1 MADKCLLRIE
11 DLLKKSSIRSTQ
23 KNEILDAIKLAQQE
37 MKVSKISEIVAGA
50 KKYVDEVVVCDDGS
64 TDSTADAAENS
75 GAYVIKHHTNEG
87 KGSAM
92 KSLFKYALRSQAD
105 VIVTIDGDGQF
116 LPKEMEKL
124 CKPIIS
130 GVSDVVIG
138 YRFDDNDKEIPSY
151 RKIGNKFLDQ
161 LSNVSSNVSLR
172 DTQSGFRSYSK
183 DAIKK
188 ITFSTNGFG
197 ADAEILIDAA
207 KKGLRISEEKVTVLY
222 NVGSKTSTKNP
233 IVLGTEIAA
242 SIIRQILIR
251 NPFRY
256 LGLPGIV
263 FIILGAISC
272 TYLITIFNET
282 QYFSIPFTLL
292 SSSFLIFGTMLLLFS
307 GVLYSVNRAKKS

>member
-1 MADKCLLRIE
+1 MFILACIPAF
-11 DLLKKSSIRSTQ
+11 
-23 KNEILDAIKLAQQE
+23 NEA
-37 MKVSKISEIVAGA
+37 SKISEVVADA
-50 KKYVDEVVVCDDGS
+50 KKYVNEVVVCDDGS
-64 TDSTADAAENS
+64 TDSTASAAENS

-116 LPKEMEKL
+116 LPNEIEKL

-138 YRFDDNDKEIPSY
+138 YRFDDDGREIPSY

-161 LSNVSSNVSLR
+161 LSNVSLNVSLR
-172 DTQSGFRSYSK
+172 DTQSGFRAYSK

-188 ITFSTNGFG
+188 ITLSTNGFG

-242 SIIRQILIR
+242 SIIQQILIR

-263 FIILGAISC
+263 FIILGAISG

-307 GVLYSVNRAKKS
+307 GVLFSVNRAKKS

>member
-1 MADKCLLRIE
+1 MFILACIPAF
-11 DLLKKSSIRSTQ
+11 
-23 KNEILDAIKLAQQE
+23 NEA
-37 MKVSKISEIVAGA
+37 SKISEVVADA
-50 KKYVDEVVVCDDGS
+50 KKYVNEVVVCDDGS
-64 TDSTADAAENS
+64 TDSTASAAENS

-116 LPKEMEKL
+116 LPNEIEKL

-161 LSNVSSNVSLR
+161 LSNVSVNVSLR
-172 DTQSGFRSYSK
+172 DTQSGFRAYSK

-197 ADAEILIDAA
+197 ADAEILINAA
-207 KKGLRISEEKVTVLY
+207 KNGLRISEEKVTVLY

-233 IVLGTEIAA
+233 IIHGTEVA
-242 SIIRQILIR
+242 SSLIEQILIR

-256 LGLPGIV
+256 LGLPGII
-263 FIILGAISC
+263 FIILGIITSA
-272 TYLITIFNET
+272 YLITIFNET

-307 GVLYSVNRAKKS
+307 GVLFSVNRAKKS

>member
-1 MADKCLLRIE
+1 MFILACIPAF
-11 DLLKKSSIRSTQ
+11 
-23 KNEILDAIKLAQQE
+23 NEA
-37 MKVSKISEIVAGA
+37 SKISEVVADA
-50 KKYVDEVVVCDDGS
+50 KKYVNEVVVCDDGS
-64 TDSTADAAENS
+64 TDSTASAAENS

-161 LSNVSSNVSLR
+161 LSNVSVNVSLR
-172 DTQSGFRSYSK
+172 DTQSGFRAYSK

-197 ADAEILIDAA
+197 ADAEILINAA
-207 KKGLRISEEKVTVLY
+207 KNGLRISEEKVTVLY

-233 IVLGTEIAA
+233 IIHGTEVA
-242 SIIRQILIR
+242 SSLIEQILIR

-256 LGLPGIV
+256 LGLPGII
-263 FIILGAISC
+263 FIILGIITSA
-272 TYLITIFNET
+272 YLITTFNET
-282 QYFSIPFTLL
+282 RYFSIPFTLL

-307 GVLYSVNRAKKS
+307 GVLFSVNRAKKS

>member
-1 MADKCLLRIE
+1 MFILVCIPAF
-11 DLLKKSSIRSTQ
+11 
-23 KNEILDAIKLAQQE
+23 NEA
-37 MKVSKISEIVAGA
+37 SKISEVVADA
-50 KKYVDEVVVCDDGS
+50 KKYVNEVVVCDDGS
-64 TDSTADAAENS
+64 TDSTSSTAENS
-75 GAYVIKHHTNEG
+75 GAYVIKHHKNEG

-172 DTQSGFRSYSK
+172 DTQSGFRAYSK

-197 ADAEILIDAA
+197 ADAEILINAA
-207 KKGLRISEEKVTVLY
+207 KNGLRISEEKVTVLY

-233 IVLGTEIAA
+233 IIHGTEVA
-242 SIIRQILIR
+242 SSLIEQILIR

-256 LGLPGIV
+256 LGLPGII
-263 FIILGAISC
+263 FIILGIITSA
-272 TYLITIFNET
+272 YLITTFNET
-282 QYFSIPFTLL
+282 RYFSIPFTLL

-307 GVLYSVNRAKKS
+307 GVLFSVNRAKKS

>member
-1 MADKCLLRIE
+1 MFILACIPAF
-11 DLLKKSSIRSTQ
+11 
-23 KNEILDAIKLAQQE
+23 NEA
-37 MKVSKISEIVAGA
+37 SKISEVVADA
-50 KKYVDEVVVCDDGS
+50 KKYVNEVVVCDDGS
-64 TDSTADAAENS
+64 TDSTASAAENS

-92 KSLFKYALRSQAD
+92 KSLFKYALCSQAD

-116 LPKEMEKL
+116 LPNEIEKL

-172 DTQSGFRSYSK
+172 DTQSGFRAYSK

-197 ADAEILIDAA
+197 ADAEILINAA
-207 KKGLRISEEKVTVLY
+207 KNGLRISEEKVTVLY

-233 IVLGTEIAA
+233 IIHGTEVA
-242 SIIRQILIR
+242 SSLIEQILIR

-256 LGLPGIV
+256 LGLPGII
-263 FIILGAISC
+263 FIILGIITSA
-272 TYLITIFNET
+272 YLITTFNET
-282 QYFSIPFTLL
+282 RYFSIPFTLL

-307 GVLYSVNRAKKS
+307 GVLFSVNRAKKS

>member
-1 MADKCLLRIE
+1 MFILVCIPAF
-11 DLLKKSSIRSTQ
+11 
-23 KNEILDAIKLAQQE
+23 NE
-37 MKVSKISEIVAGA
+37 VSKISEVVADA
-50 KKYVDEVVVCDDGS
+50 KKYVNEVVVCDDGS
-64 TDSTADAAENS
+64 TDSTASAAENS

-116 LPKEMEKL
+116 LPKEIEKL

-130 GVSDVVIG
+130 GVSDVVVG
-138 YRFDDNDKEIPSY
+138 YRFDDDGREIPSY

-161 LSNVSSNVSLR
+161 LSNVSLNVSLR
-172 DTQSGFRSYSK
+172 DTQSGFRAYSK

-197 ADAEILIDAA
+197 ADAEILINAA
-207 KKGLRISEEKVTVLY
+207 KNGLRISEEKVTVLY

-233 IVLGTEIAA
+233 IIHGTEVA
-242 SIIRQILIR
+242 SSLIEQILIR

-256 LGLPGIV
+256 LGLPGII
-263 FIILGAISC
+263 FIILGIITSA
-272 TYLITIFNET
+272 YLITTFNET

-307 GVLYSVNRAKKS
+307 GVLFSVNRAKKS

>member
-1 MADKCLLRIE
+1 MFILACIPAF
-11 DLLKKSSIRSTQ
+11 
-23 KNEILDAIKLAQQE
+23 NEA
-37 MKVSKISEIVAGA
+37 SKISEVVADA
-50 KKYVDEVVVCDDGS
+50 KKYVNEVVVCDDGS
-64 TDSTADAAENS
+64 TDSTASAAENS

-116 LPKEMEKL
+116 LPKEIEKL

-130 GVSDVVIG
+130 GVSDVVVG
-138 YRFDDNDKEIPSY
+138 YRFDDDGREIPSY

-172 DTQSGFRSYSK
+172 DTQSGFRAYSK

-197 ADAEILIDAA
+197 ADAEILINAA
-207 KKGLRISEEKVTVLY
+207 KNGLRISEEKVTVLY

-233 IVLGTEIAA
+233 IIHGTEVA
-242 SIIRQILIR
+242 SSLIEQILIR

-256 LGLPGIV
+256 LGLPGII
-263 FIILGAISC
+263 FIILGIITSA
-272 TYLITIFNET
+272 YLITTFNET
-282 QYFSIPFTLL
+282 RYFSIPFTLL

-307 GVLYSVNRAKKS
+307 GVLFSVNRAKKS

>member
-1 MADKCLLRIE
+1 MFILVCIPAF
-11 DLLKKSSIRSTQ
+11 
-23 KNEILDAIKLAQQE
+23 NEA
-37 MKVSKISEIVAGA
+37 SKISEVVADA
-50 KKYVDEVVVCDDGS
+50 KKYVNEVVVCDDGS
-64 TDSTADAAENS
+64 TDSTASAAENS
-75 GAYVIKHHTNEG
+75 GAYVIKHHKNEG

-116 LPKEMEKL
+116 LPNEIEKL

-138 YRFDDNDKEIPSY
+138 YRFDDDGREIPSY

-172 DTQSGFRSYSK
+172 DTQSGFRAYSK

-233 IVLGTEIAA
+233 IIHGTEVA
-242 SIIRQILIR
+242 SSLIEQILIR

-256 LGLPGIV
+256 LGLPGII
-263 FIILGAISC
+263 FIILGIITSA
-272 TYLITIFNET
+272 YLITIFNET

-307 GVLYSVNRAKKS
+307 GVLFSVNRAKKS

>member
-1 MADKCLLRIE
+1 MFIIACIPAF
-11 DLLKKSSIRSTQ
+11 
-23 KNEILDAIKLAQQE
+23 NE
-37 MKVSKISEIVAGA
+37 VSKISEIVADA

-116 LPKEMEKL
+116 LPKDIPKL
-124 CKPIIS
+124 CEPIIL
-130 GVSDVVIG
+130 GVSDIVKG
-138 YRFDDNDKEIPSY
+138 YRFDDDYKEMPSY
-151 RKIGNKFLDQ
+151 RKFGNIFLDQ
-161 LSNVSSNVSLR
+161 LTSVSSNISLR
-172 DTQSGFRSYSK
+172 DTQSGFRAYSK

-188 ITFSTNGFG
+188 ITLSTNGFG
-197 ADAEILIDAA
+197 ADAEILINAS

-233 IVLGTEIAA
+233 IIHGTEVA
-242 SIIRQILIR
+242 SSLIEQILIR

-256 LGLPGIV
+256 LGLPGII
-263 FIILGAISC
+263 FIILGTITSA
-272 TYLITIFNET
+272 YLITIFNET

-307 GVLYSVNRAKKS
+307 GVLFSVNRAKKS

>member
-1 MADKCLLRIE
+1 MFILACIPAF
-11 DLLKKSSIRSTQ
+11 
-23 KNEILDAIKLAQQE
+23 NEA
-37 MKVSKISEIVAGA
+37 SKISEVVADA
-50 KKYVDEVVVCDDGS
+50 KKYVNEVVVCDDGS
-64 TDSTADAAENS
+64 TDSTASAAENS

-92 KSLFKYALRSQAD
+92 KSLFKYALCSQAD

-116 LPKEMEKL
+116 LPKEIEKL

-130 GVSDVVIG
+130 GVSDVVVG
-138 YRFDDNDKEIPSY
+138 YRFDDEGREIPSY

-161 LSNVSSNVSLR
+161 LSNVSLNVSLR
-172 DTQSGFRSYSK
+172 DTQSGFRAYSK

-197 ADAEILIDAA
+197 ADAEILINAA
-207 KKGLRISEEKVTVLY
+207 KNGLRISEEKVTVLY

-233 IVLGTEIAA
+233 IIHGTEVA
-242 SIIRQILIR
+242 SSLIEQILIR

-256 LGLPGIV
+256 LGLPGII
-263 FIILGAISC
+263 FIILGTITSA
-272 TYLITIFNET
+272 YLITIFNET

-307 GVLYSVNRAKKS
+307 GVLFSVNRAKKS

>member
-1 MADKCLLRIE
+1 MFILVCIPAF
-11 DLLKKSSIRSTQ
+11 
-23 KNEILDAIKLAQQE
+23 NEA
-37 MKVSKISEIVAGA
+37 SKISEVVADA
-50 KKYVDEVVVCDDGS
+50 KKYVNEVVVCDDGS
-64 TDSTADAAENS
+64 TDSTASAAENS

-116 LPKEMEKL
+116 LPKDIPKL
-124 CKPIIS
+124 CEPIIS

-138 YRFDDNDKEIPSY
+138 YRFDDDDKEIPSY

-172 DTQSGFRSYSK
+172 DTQSGFRAYSK

-233 IVLGTEIAA
+233 IIHGTEVA
-242 SIIRQILIR
+242 SSLIEQILIR

-307 GVLYSVNRAKKS
+307 GVLFSVNRAKKS

>member
-1 MADKCLLRIE
+1 MFILVCIPAF
-11 DLLKKSSIRSTQ
+11 
-23 KNEILDAIKLAQQE
+23 NE
-37 MKVSKISEIVAGA
+37 VSKISEVVADA
-50 KKYVDEVVVCDDGS
+50 KKYVNEVVVCDDGS
-64 TDSTADAAENS
+64 TDSTASAAENS

-116 LPKEMEKL
+116 LPKEIEKL

-130 GVSDVVIG
+130 GVSDVVVG
-138 YRFDDNDKEIPSY
+138 YRFDDDGREIPSY

-172 DTQSGFRSYSK
+172 DTQSGFRAYSK

-197 ADAEILIDAA
+197 ADAEILINAA
-207 KKGLRISEEKVTVLY
+207 KNGLRISEEKVTVLY

-233 IVLGTEIAA
+233 IIHGTEVA
-242 SIIRQILIR
+242 SSLIEQILIR

-256 LGLPGIV
+256 LGLPGII
-263 FIILGAISC
+263 FIILGIITSA
-272 TYLITIFNET
+272 YLITTFNET

-307 GVLYSVNRAKKS
+307 GVLFSVNRAKKS

>member
-1 MADKCLLRIE
+1 MFILACIPAF
-11 DLLKKSSIRSTQ
+11 
-23 KNEILDAIKLAQQE
+23 NEA
-37 MKVSKISEIVAGA
+37 SKISEVVADA
-50 KKYVDEVVVCDDGS
+50 KKYVNEVVVCDDGS
-64 TDSTADAAENS
+64 TDSTASAAENS

-92 KSLFKYALRSQAD
+92 KSLFKYALCSQAD

-116 LPKEMEKL
+116 LPKEIEKL

-130 GVSDVVIG
+130 GVSDIVVG
-138 YRFDDNDKEIPSY
+138 YRFDDDGREIPSY

-161 LSNVSSNVSLR
+161 LSNVSLNVSLR
-172 DTQSGFRSYSK
+172 DTQSGFRAYSK

-197 ADAEILIDAA
+197 ADAEILINAA
-207 KKGLRISEEKVTVLY
+207 KNGLRISEEKVTVLY

-233 IVLGTEIAA
+233 IIHGTEVA
-242 SIIRQILIR
+242 SSLIEQILIR

-256 LGLPGIV
+256 LGLPGII
-263 FIILGAISC
+263 FIILGIITSA
-272 TYLITIFNET
+272 YLITTFNET
-282 QYFSIPFTLL
+282 RYFSIPFTLL

-307 GVLYSVNRAKKS
+307 GVLFSVNRAKKS

>member
-1 MADKCLLRIE
+1 MFIIACIPAF
-11 DLLKKSSIRSTQ
+11 
-23 KNEILDAIKLAQQE
+23 NE
-37 MKVSKISEIVAGA
+37 VSKISEVVADA
-50 KKYVDEVVVCDDGS
+50 KKYVNEVVVCDDGS
-64 TDSTADAAENS
+64 TDSTASAAENS

-92 KSLFKYALRSQAD
+92 KSLFKYALCSQAD

-130 GVSDVVIG
+130 GVSDVVVG
-138 YRFDDNDKEIPSY
+138 YRFDDDGREIPSY

-161 LSNVSSNVSLR
+161 LSNVSLNVSLR
-172 DTQSGFRSYSK
+172 DTQSGFRAYSK

-197 ADAEILIDAA
+197 ADAEILINAA
-207 KKGLRISEEKVTVLY
+207 KNGLRISEEKVTVLY

-233 IVLGTEIAA
+233 IIHGTEVA
-242 SIIRQILIR
+242 SSLIEQILIR

-256 LGLPGIV
+256 LGLPGII
-263 FIILGAISC
+263 FIILGIITSA
-272 TYLITIFNET
+272 YLITTFNET
-282 QYFSIPFTLL
+282 RYFSIPFTLL

-307 GVLYSVNRAKKS
+307 GVLFSVNRAKKS

>member
-1 MADKCLLRIE
+1 MFILACIPAF
-11 DLLKKSSIRSTQ
+11 
-23 KNEILDAIKLAQQE
+23 NEA
-37 MKVSKISEIVAGA
+37 SKISEVVADA
-50 KKYVDEVVVCDDGS
+50 KKYVNEVVVCDDGS
-64 TDSTADAAENS
+64 TDSTASAAENS

-92 KSLFKYALRSQAD
+92 KSLFKYALCSQAD

-116 LPKEMEKL
+116 LPNEIEKL

-172 DTQSGFRSYSK
+172 DTQSGFRAYSK

-197 ADAEILIDAA
+197 ADAEILINAA
-207 KKGLRISEEKVTVLY
+207 KNGLRISEEKVTVLY

-233 IVLGTEIAA
+233 IIHGTEVA
-242 SIIRQILIR
+242 SSLIEQILIR

-256 LGLPGIV
+256 LGLPGII
-263 FIILGAISC
+263 FIILGIITSA
-272 TYLITIFNET
+272 YLITTFNET

-307 GVLYSVNRAKKS
+307 GVLFSVNRAKKS

>member
-1 MADKCLLRIE
+1 MFILACIPAF
-11 DLLKKSSIRSTQ
+11 
-23 KNEILDAIKLAQQE
+23 NEA
-37 MKVSKISEIVAGA
+37 SKISEVVADA
-50 KKYVDEVVVCDDGS
+50 KKYVNEAVVCDDGS
-64 TDSTADAAENS
+64 TDSTASAAENS

-116 LPKEMEKL
+116 LPNEIEKL

-161 LSNVSSNVSLR
+161 LSNVSVNVSLR
-172 DTQSGFRSYSK
+172 DTQSGFRAYSK

-197 ADAEILIDAA
+197 ADAEILINAA
-207 KKGLRISEEKVTVLY
+207 KNGLRISEEKVTVLY

-233 IVLGTEIAA
+233 IIHGTEVA
-242 SIIRQILIR
+242 SSLIEQILIR

-256 LGLPGIV
+256 LGLPGII
-263 FIILGAISC
+263 FIILGIITSA
-272 TYLITIFNET
+272 YLITTFNET
-282 QYFSIPFTLL
+282 RYFSIPFTLL

-307 GVLYSVNRAKKS
+307 GVLFSVNRAKKS

>member
-1 MADKCLLRIE
+1 MFILACIPAF
-11 DLLKKSSIRSTQ
+11 
-23 KNEILDAIKLAQQE
+23 NEA
-37 MKVSKISEIVAGA
+37 SKISEVVADA
-50 KKYVDEVVVCDDGS
+50 KKYVNEVVVCDDGS
-64 TDSTADAAENS
+64 TDSTASAAENS

-92 KSLFKYALRSQAD
+92 KSLFKYALCSQAD

-116 LPKEMEKL
+116 LPNEIEKL

-161 LSNVSSNVSLR
+161 LSNVSVNVSLR
-172 DTQSGFRSYSK
+172 DTQSGFRAYSK

-197 ADAEILIDAA
+197 ADAEILINAA
-207 KKGLRISEEKVTVLY
+207 KNGLRISEEKVTVLY

-233 IVLGTEIAA
+233 IIHGTEVA
-242 SIIRQILIR
+242 SSLIEQILIR

-256 LGLPGIV
+256 LGLPGII
-263 FIILGAISC
+263 FIILGTITSA
-272 TYLITIFNET
+272 YLITTFNET
-282 QYFSIPFTLL
+282 RYFSIPFTLL

-307 GVLYSVNRAKKS
+307 GVLFSVNRAKKS

>member
-1 MADKCLLRIE
+1 MFILVCIPAF
-11 DLLKKSSIRSTQ
+11 
-23 KNEILDAIKLAQQE
+23 NE
-37 MKVSKISEIVAGA
+37 VSKISEVVADA
-50 KKYVDEVVVCDDGS
+50 KKYVNEVVVCDDGS
-64 TDSTADAAENS
+64 TDSTADVAENS
-75 GAYVIKHHTNEG
+75 GAYVIKHHKNEG

-138 YRFDDNDKEIPSY
+138 YRFDDDDREIPSY

-161 LSNVSSNVSLR
+161 LSNVSVNVSLR
-172 DTQSGFRSYSK
+172 DTQSGFRAYSK

-197 ADAEILIDAA
+197 ADAEILINAA
-207 KKGLRISEEKVTVLY
+207 KNGLRISEEKVTVLY

-233 IVLGTEIAA
+233 IIHGTEVA
-242 SIIRQILIR
+242 SSLIEQILIR

-256 LGLPGIV
+256 LGLPGII
-263 FIILGAISC
+263 FIILGIITSA
-272 TYLITIFNET
+272 YLITTFNET
-282 QYFSIPFTLL
+282 RYFSIPFTLL

-307 GVLYSVNRAKKS
+307 GVLFSVNRAKKS

>member
-1 MADKCLLRIE
+1 MFILACIPAF
-11 DLLKKSSIRSTQ
+11 
-23 KNEILDAIKLAQQE
+23 NEA
-37 MKVSKISEIVAGA
+37 SKISEVVADA
-50 KKYVDEVVVCDDGS
+50 KKYVNEVVVCDDGS
-64 TDSTADAAENS
+64 TDSTVSAAENS
-75 GAYVIKHHTNEG
+75 GAYVIKHHKNEG

-116 LPKEMEKL
+116 LPNEIEKL

-172 DTQSGFRSYSK
+172 DTQSGFRAYSK

-233 IVLGTEIAA
+233 IIHGTEVA
-242 SIIRQILIR
+242 SSLIEQILIR

-256 LGLPGIV
+256 LGLPGII
-263 FIILGAISC
+263 FIILGIITSA
-272 TYLITIFNET
+272 YLITIFNET

-307 GVLYSVNRAKKS
+307 GVLFSVNRAKKS

>member
-1 MADKCLLRIE
+1 MFILACIPAF
-11 DLLKKSSIRSTQ
+11 
-23 KNEILDAIKLAQQE
+23 NEA
-37 MKVSKISEIVAGA
+37 SKISEVVADA
-50 KKYVDEVVVCDDGS
+50 KKYVNEVVVCDDGS
-64 TDSTADAAENS
+64 TDSTSSAAENS

-92 KSLFKYALRSQAD
+92 KCLFKYALRSQAD

-138 YRFDDNDKEIPSY
+138 YRFDDDGREIPSY

-172 DTQSGFRSYSK
+172 DTQSGFRAYSK
-183 DAIKK
+183 DAVKK

-197 ADAEILIDAA
+197 ADAEILINAA
-207 KKGLRISEEKVTVLY
+207 KNGLRISEEKVTVLY

-233 IVLGTEIAA
+233 IIHGTEVA
-242 SIIRQILIR
+242 SSLIEQILIR

-256 LGLPGIV
+256 LGLPGII
-263 FIILGAISC
+263 FIILGIITSA
-272 TYLITIFNET
+272 YLITIFNET